1 MTNIVDTADGTQAK
15 SGAEV
20 RNRTTLHITLADGS
34 ANYLATGVINAPGIR
49 CGEGSSLIVDDE
61 ERNADANG
69 TEVVPIGAVIN
80 QDTTLLSG
88 RKVEKGDPHTVLDS
102 ANPGKLGVAGGEQA
116 AAIGGAAEETG
127 GSMTFNGGN
136 ITAYSWTGDNM
147 LESGAAIGGGSWGCG
162 TDDVLTFNSGVINAV
177 GNYHASGIG
186 SGCGAK
192 SNFNYDYGIAPD
204 HIPSAGRQRGDY
216 VWISTWCYA
225 SNVHAG
231 NITINGGFVKS
242 TGFEHSSGF
251 GNSCAS
257 TPNTGGV
264 IRITGSTLYP
274 SVTNSEGFPDFNADG
289 GHVIITGGSVYTN
302 GSFKGIG
309 GTAWGNNAALA
320 DGYNPN
326 DPDDPNKVFMVTIDL
341 SADMAAAG
349 EAGDNLIESWTLKV
363 GGEDYPYGAPTQ
375 LIGGKLYLWLPKS
388 ATEQTVSVDLSYR
401 GKDGQAHPFDTLFRN
416 PGQVDQLKR
425 YEDFELPKEYLNS
438 LVKPYDG
445 LPFKTY
451 EITPEH
457 PLRTPEV
464 LSYDKDGNPS
474 EYRWLTNT
482 DDVTYRYPVCT
493 TNATAR
499 PSGTRWTAARTCR

>member
-341 SADMAAAG
+341 SADTIRIRLFESGGRLPPAYHRPCCRRCRAADVPLG
-349 EAGDNLIESWTLKV
+349 F
-363 GGEDYPYGAPTQ
+363 
-375 LIGGKLYLWLPKS
+375 
-388 ATEQTVSVDLSYR
+388 R
-401 GKDGQAHPFDTLFRN
+401 G
-416 PGQVDQLKR
+416 
-425 YEDFELPKEYLNS
+425 
-438 LVKPYDG
+438 
-445 LPFKTY
+445 
-451 EITPEH
+451 
-457 PLRTPEV
+457 
-464 LSYDKDGNPS
+464 
-474 EYRWLTNT
+474 RWPQ
-482 DDVTYRYPVCT
+482 YHR
-493 TNATAR
+493 R
-499 PSGTRWTAARTCR
+499 AAE